1 MLCQGIAVALAQGQ
15 KARSG
20 LDSLRARAP
29 SVVWDTAAVR
39 ADVDG
44 DGVVD
49 DAYLGRARG
58 RIFVGLVLGGAKNV
72 DVVDF
77 AISASIQQAIC
88 SEPAMLTAEPT
99 NNPVETVGPLKGF
112 RPSARAS
119 GLRLA
124 GGDCDSIH
132 LYWDHDQNQLSW
144 WRL

>member
-1 MLCQGIAVALAQGQ
+1 MLCQGVAVAFAQGQ
-15 KARSG
+15 KARGS

-58 RIFVGLVLGGAKNV
+58 RIFVGVVLGGARNV
-72 DVVDF
+72 DVLEF
-77 AISASIQQAIC
+77 AISARIQEAIC
-88 SEPAMLTAEPT
+88 SEPATLAAEPA
-99 NNPVETVGPLKGF
+99 NYPGETVGTLKGF
-112 RPSARAS
+112 RPSAKAS

-132 LYWDHDQNQLSW
+132 LYWDHDQKRLGW